1 MGKVIDKI
9 ESTVQDVKYF
19 RRRHRVLC
27 DWIDTLAFGAATG
40 LVIHHIISKGMETIY
55 PEIISEG
62 GYEYQKT
69 IAETVPEAY
78 KLIKEKYPDS
88 VPIDYPGA
96 KCNFLL
102 GRIKFKR

>member
-9 ESTVQDVKYF
+9 ENTIQDVKYF
-19 RRRHRVLC
+19 RRRHRALC
-27 DWIDTLAFGAATG
+27 EWLDTFAFGAATG
-40 LVIHHIISKGMETIY
+40 LVIRHFIGQGMKTIY
-55 PEIISEG
+55 PEIVSEG
-62 GYEYQKT
+62 GYEYQKV

-88 VPIDYPGA
+88 VPIDVPGA
-96 KCNFLL
+96 KCNMLL